1 MQPSFNLEGR
11 VAVVTGGGGGL
22 GTMACEALARAGAA
36 VAIVGRNA
44 GKCEAVRQ
52 SLAAEGRTCRTF
64 LADIT
69 SEEEV
74 KRLFTEI
81 ADEFGGVDILVNN
94 AGVTSPKPFLD
105 LDVSDWDR
113 IMDTSAKGTFL
124 CTRAAAPLMQA
135 RGGGSI
141 VNLGSILSERGIVNR
156 SAYSAAKAA
165 VLNLTRATAI
175 ELGPL
180 GIRVNAI
187 GPTVIVTDLNREL
200 VVTQPALYEGII
212 KRTPLGRLGETADL
226 AGPLLFLASNASA
239 FVNGQILYVD
249 GGYTAS

>member
-1 MQPSFNLEGR
+1 MTSNFDLSGR

-22 GTMACEALARAGAA
+22 GTMACETLARAGAT

-44 GKCEAVRQ
+44 AKCEGVLQ
-52 SLAAEGRTCRTF
+52 GLEAEGLKGKVFT
-64 LADIT
+64 ADVT
-69 SEEEV
+69 REDDV
-74 KRLFTEI
+74 NALFG
-81 ADEFGGVDILVNN
+81 AVASEFGRVDIVVNN
-94 AGVTSPKPFLD
+94 AGVTSPKALLD

-124 CTRAAAPLMQA
+124 CIRAAAPWMAQ

-141 VNLGSILSERGIVNR
+141 VNLGSILSERAIANR

-165 VLNLTRATAI
+165 VVNLTRASAI
-175 ELGPL
+175 ELGAR

-187 GPTVIVTDLNREL
+187 APTVIVTDLNREL
-200 VVTQPALYEGII
+200 VVTQPALYKGIVD
-212 KRTPLGRLGETADL
+212 RTPLGRLGETTDL
-226 AGPLLFLASNASA
+226 AGPLLFLASDASA
-239 FVNGQILYVD
+239 FVTGQVLYVD

>member
-22 GTMACEALARAGAA
+22 GTMACEALARAGAT
-36 VAIVGRNA
+36 VVIVGRNA
-44 GKCEAVRQ
+44 EKCDAVRQ
-52 SLAAEGRTCRTF
+52 ALAADGHQCRTF

-69 SEEEV
+69 SEEDV
-74 KRLFTEI
+74 ARLFAEI
-81 ADEFGGVDILVNN
+81 GSELGGVDILVNN

-124 CTRAAAPLMQA
+124 CTRAAARLMQA
-135 RGGGSI
+135 RGGGRI

-165 VLNLTRATAI
+165 VVNLTRATAI

-180 GIRVNAI
+180 GICVNAL

-200 VVTQPALYEGII
+200 VVTQPALYKGIVD
-212 KRTPLGRLGETADL
+212 RTPLGRLGETADL
-226 AGPLLFLASNASA
+226 VGPLLFLASDASA
-239 FVNGQILYVD
+239 FVTGQILYVD